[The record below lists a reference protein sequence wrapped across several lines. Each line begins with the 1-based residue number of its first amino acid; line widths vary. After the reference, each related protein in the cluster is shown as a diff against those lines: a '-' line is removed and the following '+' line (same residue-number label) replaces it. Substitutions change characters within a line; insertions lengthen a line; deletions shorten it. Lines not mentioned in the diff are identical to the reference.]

1 MLENF
6 QWNVTCL
13 KIRTRKDAYVITPVI
28 AIAENMGLI
37 WSNADELSGGS
48 CCFSI
53 VRVFRDK
60 FPKLAASHLS
70 SSPAP
75 RILQFWCLLLIM
87 EISFNA
93 IILIFCN
100 FELTYVVDR
109 KPWQRWEIYWLF
121 GQYAELCK
129 KCLFEGYV
137 LWALIVVMEIE
148 FLIQLW
154 IHSCHYIYSLLWLM
168 AFIIEN

>member
-1 MLENF
+1 MSSHQWLLLQKTWVWFEAMLMSYQGE
-6 QWNVTCL
+6 
-13 KIRTRKDAYVITPVI
+13 
-28 AIAENMGLI
+28 
-37 WSNADELSGGS
+37 S
-48 CCFSI
+48 CYFSI

-137 LWALIVVMEIE
+137 LWALIVVMELE